1 MKIKMDYG
9 KEGIEI
15 QVPDSSDVLI
25 PNHKNEIL
33 EPEKSITESLIS
45 PINSSSLFSVC
56 CKLFAQQHASTVSS
70 HLALAIQ
77 PPIF

>member
-25 PNHKNEIL
+25 PNHKNEIFAT
-33 EPEKSITESLIS
+33 KKNWQSI
-45 PINSSSLFSVC
+45 
-56 CKLFAQQHASTVSS
+56 
-70 HLALAIQ
+70 
-77 PPIF
+77 